1 MDALDPNFDDQVVE
15 IGPGKGS
22 LTGRLAARVGS
33 VVAIE
38 RDKRLVAKLQAT
50 APENCR
56 IVLGDALEIDWHAC
70 LPHPAEEASYKVVG
84 NIPYSITTPLIDK
97 ALAEPLPSVIT
108 FLMQKEV
115 GERLEAAPG
124 SKTYGALSVGVQSV
138 VSVERLFAVRPGS
151 FRPPPKVDSVVV
163 RLKPLAKPLTVLGER
178 GPFRRFVTGLFG
190 QRRKQLARAL
200 RTVTGKATADISGV
214 LDELGLDRE
223 TRAEVLTP
231 EEFVDLFRFMSR

>member
-1 MDALDPNFDDQVVE
+1 MHDPAILDRIVDALDPSFNDQVVE
-15 IGPGKGS
+15 IGPGKGT

-38 RDKRLVAKLQAT
+38 RDKWLVAKLQAT

-56 IVLGDALEIDWHAC
+56 IVLGDALEIDWHAY

-108 FLMQKEV
+108 FLVQKEV

-138 VSVERLFAVRPGS
+138 ASVERLLAVRPGS

-163 RLKPLAKPLTVLGER
+163 RLKPLADPLTVSGER
-178 GPFRRFVTGLFG
+178 GACCACWPTWS
-190 QRRKQLARAL
+190 KTCISARS
-200 RTVTGKATADISGV
+200 T
-214 LDELGLDRE
+214 
-223 TRAEVLTP
+223 
-231 EEFVDLFRFMSR
+231 